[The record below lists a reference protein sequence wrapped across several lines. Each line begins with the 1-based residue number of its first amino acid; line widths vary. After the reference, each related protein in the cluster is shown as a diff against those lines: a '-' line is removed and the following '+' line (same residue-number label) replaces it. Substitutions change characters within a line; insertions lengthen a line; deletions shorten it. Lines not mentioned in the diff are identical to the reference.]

1 MKVVLDANVYVSTQI
16 SQLGKPHEILDRWM
30 RREFEVLITQ
40 TILDE
45 VSRVLRYPRIVKR
58 HQLQEE
64 DIAQFIDRLSKQ
76 ASLLEP
82 EEKLDVVADESDNR
96 YLECAVAGSADYLVT
111 GDQHLLEFQAFQGT
125 VILTPAEFVTLLR
138 LENQDNG

>member
-1 MKVVLDANVYVSTQI
+1 
-16 SQLGKPHEILDRWM
+16 M